1 MNNLLPP
8 ILMAFLA
15 TGAAAQEVTPA
26 DVDTPPPGASLFPEQ
41 RPADLGAAEEKS
53 DMPEAGQGVAETSE
67 PDPEAAG
74 SDAVPER
81 EASAPPAP
89 ERLAVDAEAL
99 AACQGELR
107 ATGASFDIPETIA
120 DSENPECG
128 IKNPIQLRG
137 LPGGI
142 ELKPAGLMR
151 CETALALVR
160 WTEDHVRSAAEQ
172 LPERGALVSI
182 EQGSTYICRRR
193 NSREDGKI
201 SEHAFGNA
209 VDIMAFHFEAGDPIP
224 VQPRERDGTM
234 AEAFQDAVRAT
245 ACLHFTTVLGPGTDP
260 SHADHLHLDI
270 KARNGG
276 FRLCQ

>member
-1 MNNLLPP
+1 MNNLLPS
-8 ILMAFLA
+8 ILMAFLT
-15 TGAAAQEVTPA
+15 TGAAAQEVPPA
-26 DVDTPPPGASLFPEQ
+26 DSDTPPPGASLFPEQ
-41 RPADLGAAEEKS
+41 RPEDLGAEEEGG
-53 DMPEAGQGVAETSE
+53 DRPEAGQGVAETSE
-67 PDPEAAG
+67 PEAAA
-74 SDAVPER
+74 SDEEIER
-81 EASAPPAP
+81 EESAPPAP

-99 AACQGELR
+99 AACQRDLR

-120 DSENPECG
+120 DSENAECG

-209 VDIMAFHFEAGDPIP
+209 VDIMAFHFDAGEPIP

-260 SHADHLHLDI
+260 SHADHLHLDV